1 MQGPSRVQE
10 LVSCSPASQGFRE
23 VLLQNGSVAWVL
35 DGRGRIADAIMV
47 TAAVQCPDTVLLAAL
62 QPSSDGAL
70 SKLPGFSSVCLVSK
84 GSGNQP
90 SVYRGTVAA
99 LVRTTSVHTKGCPAS
114 LLAASLVG
122 HACTPVGM
130 QTIVIRVPSDP
141 INTCFGK
148 PKCLENKLRGSQF
161 AA

>member
-70 SKLPGFSSVCLVSK
+70 SKFPGFSSVCLVSK

-99 LVRTTSVHTKGCPAS
+99 LVRTTPVHTKGRPAS
-114 LLAASLVG
+114 SLACGTCLYAPLECKRSSSGFQVILSI
-122 HACTPVGM
+122 HA
-130 QTIVIRVPSDP
+130 
-141 INTCFGK
+141 
-148 PKCLENKLRGSQF
+148 LGSQN
-161 AA
+161 ASRTC